1 MFSYIFRDIRPCSP
15 VKYIDFSIALV
26 ASIFR
31 VEGTIK
37 QETGRKKSRA
47 LLLDSADVGDM
58 FSETHVDLHLTT

>member
-37 QETGRKKSRA
+37 QELSKKQAERKAELSSST
-47 LLLDSADVGDM
+47 LQM
-58 FSETHVDLHLTT
+58 